1 MKMLSKRSQEGYL
14 LIDNRHAPAVSLA
27 AARASGKEVVG
38 AGVNGVF
45 ESALITCAHCHRT
58 VVLNPQRD
66 RPRGYCRRCDHY
78 VCDSPG
84 CNAGCLPMKMLL
96 DIAQEQTFKD
106 VQKGNKSSPGKIIAN
121 LRRDVYGDTWAA
133 SKWRNTHKPA
143 NSAGDL

>member
-84 CNAGCLPMKMLL
+84 CNAGCLPMKTIL
-96 DIAQEQTFKD
+96 DVAQEAAHRGRHVEDAIRQ
-106 VQKGNKSSPGKIIAN
+106 
-121 LRRDVYGDTWAA
+121 LRRDILGGV
-133 SKWRNTHKPA
+133 H
-143 NSAGDL
+143 